1 MTVDVHEAGMLG
13 KRHHSGNLINGNRPS
28 KGVLQKAAPASDGMV
43 EDDDFVETVPKMLV
57 PKHEKPKLIDRK
69 KKGEINIGGEYPHKI
84 RTRSSPKS
92 LYEALQKLSTEQKDC
107 VRHMGFGKMLSFTVD
122 GIPGQLGHYVVDNLD
137 TNRMCIKLERGS
149 IDITKEAIHQLVG
162 VPNGGVWMNNIDD
175 KRADKAMSKLWRA
188 HYPRDEVSPG
198 DIAKRLETH
207 KVADWMFRVDFLQL
221 FSSIMI
227 NCQKNGKCKMCLLPY
242 FTEERDIS
250 ELDWCSLIYKTIAE
264 CKDDW
269 VRDDRK
275 SYFAGPLTILTLLY
289 VDCTNCSGLPLER
302 RKIALADWDM
312 NKLKQRQH
320 AEIQCGGFGRG
331 ETRKIFVEC
340 GAGTAQVSEAKSEG
354 QVTEEHYIRMN
365 QLGCRSAQVLGYVS
379 KLNDLMSAMS
389 RYKMEFEMV
398 IKEALGSNPQNSD
411 IINISSKYDDL
422 FSVRP
427 DGNKSNEV
435 RNESISKGKELMGV
449 DEEPLSQF
457 WTDPT
462 SFDNI
467 CKTVDSL
474 VQKHL
479 NSGNGF
485 FDGTCEPSF
494 SLGLTQGDVMCD
506 ADFITPTRG
515 QHQSVESEDDDHI
528 PLSVVMA
535 RLSKDAAK
543 REKSKRI
550 TRVSNLL
557 RSPYKNRVVDINNPE
572 HKEEEKVWEYLWR
585 ISGEQGEVIFST
597 RDGRVG
603 VRGLFESLQPN
614 AVVENNVIDCWS
626 IVLNHEEGARSPDS
640 EYRLFIGCSVL
651 LSELGVGF
659 SRIEDNRAVAKIKR
673 SIFLTVNGDKSL
685 MNLATYD
692 LVFFPIQ
699 LAMHYFL
706 VCFDLKNP
714 TIFVVDSID
723 MKTKKRLKKAERE
736 LDEKHVQDMN
746 EKVLKVRHHFANY
759 LQSVGHVK
767 TSVIRAQTPK
777 WVKLRWATYG
787 NYVESGIYMMRHME
801 TYMVKR
807 ERNFEC
813 GFALGGAKQKQQLLS
828 LKKKYAAKILL
839 SDANILRGD
848 IAKVIEE
855 QGTVK

>member
-1 MTVDVHEAGMLG
+1 MTVDVHEVGMLG

-43 EDDDFVETVPKMLV
+43 EDDDFVKTVPKMLV

-162 VPNGGVWMNNIDD
+162 FPNGGVWMNNIDD

-188 HYPRDEVSPG
+188 HYSRDE
-198 DIAKRLETH
+198 
-207 KVADWMFRVDFLQL
+207 
-221 FSSIMI
+221 
-227 NCQKNGKCKMCLLPY
+227 
-242 FTEERDIS
+242 
-250 ELDWCSLIYKTIAE
+250 
-264 CKDDW
+264 
-269 VRDDRK
+269 
-275 SYFAGPLTILTLLY
+275 
-289 VDCTNCSGLPLER
+289 
-302 RKIALADWDM
+302 
-312 NKLKQRQH
+312 
-320 AEIQCGGFGRG
+320 
-331 ETRKIFVEC
+331 
-340 GAGTAQVSEAKSEG
+340 
-354 QVTEEHYIRMN
+354 
-365 QLGCRSAQVLGYVS
+365 GYVS
-379 KLNDLMSAMS
+379 KLNDLMLAMS

-398 IKEALGSNPQNSD
+398 IKEALGSNSQNSD

-427 DGNKSNEV
+427 NGNKSNEV
-435 RNESISKGKELMGV
+435 RNESMSKGKELMGV

-515 QHQSVESEDDDHI
+515 
-528 PLSVVMA
+528 
-535 RLSKDAAK
+535 
-543 REKSKRI
+543 
-550 TRVSNLL
+550 
-557 RSPYKNRVVDINNPE
+557 
-572 HKEEEKVWEYLWR
+572 
-585 ISGEQGEVIFST
+585 EVIFST

-651 LSELGVGF
+651 ISELGVGF

-673 SIFLTVNGDKSL
+673 SIFLTVNGDTSL

-699 LAMHYFL
+699 LSMHYFL

-736 LDEKHVQDMN
+736 LDEKHVQD
-746 EKVLKVRHHFANY
+746 R
-759 LQSVGHVK
+759 
-767 TSVIRAQTPK
+767 
-777 WVKLRWATYG
+777 
-787 NYVESGIYMMRHME
+787 MR
-801 TYMVKR
+801 K
-807 ERNFEC
+807 F
-813 GFALGGAKQKQQLLS
+813 
-828 LKKKYAAKILL
+828 
-839 SDANILRGD
+839 
-848 IAKVIEE
+848 
-855 QGTVK
+855 

>member
-188 HYPRDEVSPG
+188 HYSRDEVSPG

-289 VDCTNCSGLPLER
+289 VDCTNCYGLPLER

-354 QVTEEHYIRMN
+354 QVTEEHYIPMN
-365 QLGCRSAQVLGYVS
+365 QLDCRSAQVL
-379 KLNDLMSAMS
+379 
-389 RYKMEFEMV
+389 
-398 IKEALGSNPQNSD
+398 
-411 IINISSKYDDL
+411 
-422 FSVRP
+422 
-427 DGNKSNEV
+427 
-435 RNESISKGKELMGV
+435 
-449 DEEPLSQF
+449 F

-651 LSELGVGF
+651 ISELGVGF

-673 SIFLTVNGDKSL
+673 SIFLTVNGDTSL